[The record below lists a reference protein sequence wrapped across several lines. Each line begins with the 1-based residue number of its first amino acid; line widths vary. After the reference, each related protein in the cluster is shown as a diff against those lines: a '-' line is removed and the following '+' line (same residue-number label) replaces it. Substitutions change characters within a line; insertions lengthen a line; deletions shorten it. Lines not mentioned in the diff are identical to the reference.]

1 MLKSIYIKNI
11 NSIKECRFSFTRANY
26 KFGDNN
32 ILGNLVN
39 PISIYGH
46 NGSGKTSFLNAVQQF
61 ISLITFA
68 PSMLSPFVVNQMLFE
83 SEIVKIRNNQKYNEE
98 NLIGTIA
105 FEYDLDGSNYEYLLS
120 TSRIKGIVKE
130 YLKKDGNFVF
140 EREMMSYTYQNKNFK
155 FKDGDSLIVPL
166 LRKLAPDEIDDER
179 IQKSFSYFNS
189 FAHIKLQD
197 INLGGYVTCSLFNN
211 KDIFDL
217 LVEKSKEIKD
227 LLEEYKDF
235 PIYEIKKNN
244 NIQPNESTKRL
255 QEYRVELLDND
266 GFKVV
271 LPFNMISNGMRNN
284 SILLSLVLSMP
295 ENSVIFIDELES
307 ALHPSAL
314 EAFIKIVQR
323 KKIQLVFSSHNT
335 NILQYLR
342 PDQVYFTKWKKGFS
356 SILRLSDIYQNIRE
370 VNNIEKMYL
379 SGVFDEAIK
388 NNE

>member
-1 MLKSIYIKNI
+1 
-11 NSIKECRFSFTRANY
+11 
-26 KFGDNN
+26 
-32 ILGNLVN
+32 
-39 PISIYGH
+39 
-46 NGSGKTSFLNAVQQF
+46 
-61 ISLITFA
+61 
-68 PSMLSPFVVNQMLFE
+68 MLSPFVVNQMLFE

-227 LLEEYKDF
+227 LLEEYRDF

-271 LPFNMISNGMRNN
+271 LPFTMISNGMRNN

-335 NILQYLR
+335 NILQCLR